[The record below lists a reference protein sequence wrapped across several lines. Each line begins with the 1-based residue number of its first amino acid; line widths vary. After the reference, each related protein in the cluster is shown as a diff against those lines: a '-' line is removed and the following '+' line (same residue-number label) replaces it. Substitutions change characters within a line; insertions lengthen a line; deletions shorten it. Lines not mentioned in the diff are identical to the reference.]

1 MLALRQQQQTGRQK
15 TVCNL
20 MNFKVFA
27 VHANWKTI
35 KARQLRNYPR
45 GCRDWR
51 ATKSKDLEKERELQQ
66 QEVKKEE
73 VAGKTK

>member
-1 MLALRQQQQTGRQK
+1 
-15 TVCNL
+15 
-20 MNFKVFA
+20 MNFKVFS

-51 ATKSKDLEKERELQQ
+51 ATKSKDFERELQ
-66 QEVKKEE
+66 EGNEAEE
-73 VAGKTK
+73 EGKTK